1 MLTVRSDRAGDVAII
16 KCAGRIVRGQENI
29 LRDAVLEQK
38 LARVIVVDL
47 SEVESID
54 AGGLTVL
61 VDLHRWSENNR
72 SHLKLVNPR
81 PFVHQM
87 LTRTHLS
94 CVFDISSFNEALAVL
109 GCERGHERERERRTL
124 AVAAF

>member
-1 MLTVRSDRAGDVAII
+1 MLTVRSDCAGDVAVI
-16 KCAGRIVRGQENI
+16 KCVGRIVRGQENI

-61 VDLHRWSENNR
+61 VDLHRWTENNR

-94 CVFDISSFNEALAVL
+94 CVFDISSFDEALSVL
-109 GCERGHERERERRTL
+109 GCERGHERERERRIL
-124 AVAAF
+124 AVAAL

>member
-1 MLTVRSDRAGDVAII
+1 MLTVRSDSAGDVAVI
-16 KCAGRIVRGQENI
+16 KCVGRIVRGQENT
-29 LRDAVLEQK
+29 LRDAVLQQK
-38 LARVIVVDL
+38 LARVVVLDL

-61 VDLHRWSENNR
+61 VDLHHWTENNR

-94 CVFDISSFNEALAVL
+94 CVFDISSLNEALSVL
-109 GCERGHERERERRTL
+109 GCERGHAKEREQPV

>member
-1 MLTVRSDRAGDVAII
+1 MLTVRSDRAGDVAVI
-16 KCAGRIVRGQENI
+16 KCVGRIVRGQENI
-29 LRDAVLEQK
+29 LREAVLQQK
-38 LARVIVVDL
+38 LARVIVLDL
-47 SEVESID
+47 SEVDSID

-61 VDLHRWSENNR
+61 VDLHHWTENNR

-81 PFVHQM
+81 PFVRQM

-94 CVFDISSFNEALAVL
+94 CVFDLSSFNEALAVL
-109 GCERGHERERERRTL
+109 GCERGHERERDLTAV

>member
-1 MLTVRSDRAGDVAII
+1 MLTVRSDRAGDVAVI
-16 KCAGRIVRGQENI
+16 KCVGRIVRGQENI
-29 LRDAVLEQK
+29 LRDAVLQQK

-54 AGGLTVL
+54 AGGLTLL
-61 VDLHRWSENNR
+61 VDLHRWTENNR
-72 SHLKLVNPR
+72 PHLKLVNPR

-124 AVAAF
+124 AVAAL

>member
-1 MLTVRSDRAGDVAII
+1 MLTVRSDRAGDVAVI
-16 KCAGRIVRGQENI
+16 KCVGRIVRGQENI
-29 LRDAVLEQK
+29 LRDAVLEEK

-47 SEVESID
+47 SEVDSID
-54 AGGLTVL
+54 AGGLTLL
-61 VDLHRWSENNR
+61 VDLHRWTENNH

-81 PFVHQM
+81 SFVHQM

-109 GCERGHERERERRTL
+109 GCELGHEAERERRTL
-124 AVAAF
+124 AVAAL

>member
-1 MLTVRSDRAGDVAII
+1 MLTVRSDSAGDVAVI
-16 KCAGRIVRGQENI
+16 KCVGRIVRGQENI
-29 LRDAVLEQK
+29 LRDAVIQQK
-38 LARVIVVDL
+38 VARVIVVDL

-61 VDLHRWSENNR
+61 VDLHRWTENNR

-94 CVFDISSFNEALAVL
+94 CVFDISSFDEALSVL

-124 AVAAF
+124 AVATL

>member
-1 MLTVRSDRAGDVAII
+1 MLTVRSDRGGDVAVI

-29 LRDAVLEQK
+29 LRDTVLQQQ

-61 VDLHRWSENNR
+61 VDLHRWTENNHA
-72 SHLKLVNPR
+72 HLKLVNPR

-94 CVFDISSFNEALAVL
+94 CVFDIASFDEALAVL

-124 AVAAF
+124 AVAAI

>member
-1 MLTVRSDRAGDVAII
+1 MLTVRSDRAGDVAVI
-16 KCAGRIVRGQENI
+16 KCVGRIVRGQEDT
-29 LRDAVLEQK
+29 LHDAVLEQK
-38 LARVIVVDL
+38 LARVIVIDL

-61 VDLHRWSENNR
+61 VDLHRWAENNR

-109 GCERGHERERERRTL
+109 GCERGHERERARRTV

>member
-1 MLTVRSDRAGDVAII
+1 MDMDVRKPSWTTSSFLIY
-16 KCAGRIVRGQENI
+16 
-29 LRDAVLEQK
+29 
-38 LARVIVVDL
+38 
-47 SEVESID
+47 

-61 VDLHRWSENNR
+61 VDLHRWAENNR

-109 GCERGHERERERRTL
+109 GCERGHERERARRTV

>member
-1 MLTVRSDRAGDVAII
+1 MLTVRSDRAGDVAVV
-16 KCAGRIVRGQENI
+16 KCVGRIVRGQENI
-29 LRDAVLEQK
+29 LRDAVLQQQ

-47 SEVESID
+47 SEVGSID

-61 VDLHRWSENNR
+61 VDLHRWTENNH

-94 CVFDISSFNEALAVL
+94 GVFDISSFNEALAVL
-109 GCERGHERERERRTL
+109 GCERGHDRERERRTL
-124 AVAAF
+124 AVAAL

>member
-1 MLTVRSDRAGDVAII
+1 MLTVRSDHAGDVAVI
-16 KCAGRIVRGQENI
+16 KCAGRIVRGQEDV
-29 LRDAVLEQK
+29 LRDAVLQQK

-54 AGGLTVL
+54 AGGLTLL
-61 VDLHRWSENNR
+61 VDLHRWTESNR

-81 PFVHQM
+81 PFVHEM

-94 CVFDISSFNEALAVL
+94 CVFDISSFNDALAAL
-109 GCERGHERERERRTL
+109 GCERGHERDRGRRTL

>member
-1 MLTVRSDRAGDVAII
+1 V
-16 KCAGRIVRGQENI
+16 GRIVRGQENV
-29 LRDAVLEQK
+29 LRDAVLDQK
-38 LARVIVVDL
+38 LARVIVLDL
-47 SEVESID
+47 SDVESID

-61 VDLHRWSENNR
+61 VDLHRWTENNR

-94 CVFDISSFNEALAVL
+94 CVFDISSFNEALSVL

-124 AVAAF
+124 AVATL

>member
-1 MLTVRSDRAGDVAII
+1 MLTLKSERAGDVAVI

-29 LRDAVLEQK
+29 LHDAVLQQK

-47 SEVESID
+47 SDVESID
-54 AGGLTVL
+54 AGGLTLL
-61 VDLHRWSENNR
+61 VDLHRWTENNR

-81 PFVHQM
+81 PFVHEM

-94 CVFDISSFNEALAVL
+94 CVFDISSFDEALAVL
-109 GCERGHERERERRTL
+109 GCDRGHERERRHVA
-124 AVAAF
+124 AVAY

>member
-1 MLTVRSDRAGDVAII
+1 MLTVRSDRAGDVAVI
-16 KCAGRIVRGQENI
+16 KCVGRIVRGQENV
-29 LRDAVLEQK
+29 LRDAVLQQK

-47 SEVESID
+47 SEVETID

-61 VDLHRWSENNR
+61 VDLHHWTENNR
-72 SHLKLVNPR
+72 SHLRLVNPR
-81 PFVHQM
+81 PFVHEM

-94 CVFDISSFNEALAVL
+94 CVFDISSFNEVLAVL
-109 GCERGHERERERRTL
+109 GCDRGHEREHDQTTI

>member
-1 MLTVRSDRAGDVAII
+1 MLTVRSDRAGDIAVV
-16 KCAGRIVRGQENI
+16 KCVGRIVRGQEDI
-29 LRDAVLEQK
+29 LRDAVLGQK
-38 LARVIVVDL
+38 LARMVVIDL

-61 VDLHRWSENNR
+61 VDLHRWAEGNH

-87 LTRTHLS
+87 LSRTHLS
-94 CVFDISSFNEALAVL
+94 CVFDISSFDEALSVL
-109 GCERGHERERERRTL
+109 GCERGHARERERRTV